1 MIIIFINE
9 YIIRG
14 VLDHCFEQG
23 ASIVGWSDRNIDF
36 VKGESFESNIGTK

>member
-1 MIIIFINE
+1 LIIIFINE

-23 ASIVGWSDRNIDF
+23 ASIVGWSDRNIDC
-36 VKGESFESNIGTK
+36 VKGESFESNIRTK